1 VPVYQVGSYD
11 QTLPFYLGRPTPL
24 VDYRDEMTL
33 GILAE
38 PHKAFGLPA
47 WMEAWS
53 AAPQGFAL
61 MSIEMANELSSKN
74 LPFRVLARD
83 PRRVFV
89 ARR

>member
-1 VPVYQVGSYD
+1 MG
-11 QTLPFYLGRPTPL
+11 
-24 VDYRDEMTL
+24 
-33 GILAE
+33 
-38 PHKAFGLPA
+38 KAFGLPA